1 MFIVSLAIADLTV
14 GLIVM
19 PISAIYVLTVDWP
32 FGVGLC
38 QFWIS
43 VDYTASTASILNLF
57 VLSLDR
63 YWSVTN
69 PLRYIRKR
77 TRGRGLVMIT
87 MVRFLL
93 YSMKLGFMQCCS
105 CHATQVDGVLPG
117 RSNRQQSPAGPVN
130 MRRNMR
136 RCRL

>member
-14 GLIVM
+14 GLVVM
-19 PISAIYVLTVDWP
+19 PISAVYVLTVDWP

-38 QFWIS
+38 QFWTA

-69 PLRYIRKR
+69 PLKYLCKR
-77 TRGRGLVMIT
+77 TRTRGFFMIA
-87 MVRFLL
+87 VV
-93 YSMKLGFMQCCS
+93 CS
-105 CHATQVDGVLPG
+105 VPHSDKD
-117 RSNRQQSPAGPVN
+117 
-130 MRRNMR
+130 
-136 RCRL
+136 